1 MTLDRNVSTGE
12 EIVSKQGKRNW
23 KTCFC
28 FFFNVLKIVKKRIG
42 RKFVEM

>member
-12 EIVSKQGKRNW
+12 EIVSKQGKINW
-23 KTCFC
+23 KNMFLV
-28 FFFNVLKIVKKRIG
+28 FFNVLKIVKKRIG